1 MKVLIIEDDKI
12 LSDTIY
18 QCLKNKFKIDTAYNG
33 EDGLYLAL
41 QNIYD
46 VIILD
51 LMMPILDGIGVITE
65 LRKQKN
71 LTPILI
77 LTAKDTLKD
86 KVFGLKIGADDYL
99 TKPFEIE
106 ELIARIEA
114 IIRRNTGEYIENIV
128 CFKDLKLDLN
138 IRQAKI
144 NNNILN
150 LQGKLFDM
158 LEYLIINK
166 NRIITKNQIFDKI
179 WGFNSYTTTNVVEVY
194 ASGIRKELKKYNYDK
209 YLNTVRGIGYMICGD
224 IND

>member
-33 EDGLYLAL
+33 EDGLYLAI